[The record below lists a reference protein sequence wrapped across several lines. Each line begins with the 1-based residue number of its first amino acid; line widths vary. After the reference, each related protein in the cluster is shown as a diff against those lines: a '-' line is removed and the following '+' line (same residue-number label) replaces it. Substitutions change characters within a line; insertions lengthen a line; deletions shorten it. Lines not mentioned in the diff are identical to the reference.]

1 MDTHIRWK
9 VKRRIRDVQV
19 TLAVILLFVTTQ
31 ASSGKSARKK
41 KKERKKM
48 RDCVVCAWSWEKF
61 SPPPPKTHLCAFFFL
76 LVPLIY
82 SAWCSRNYG
91 KLLSKCQ
98 KVSAS
103 FFFPEKKRSFLLD
116 TFVFSSSWK
125 ADLQK
130 TPQKTSNNWHMQAW
144 MCDLKD
150 VACVK

>member
-61 SPPPPKTHLCAFFFL
+61 SPPPPKTHLCAIFFL

-103 FFFPEKKRSFLLD
+103 FFSQRKKEVFFWTLLFFLLLG
-116 TFVFSSSWK
+116 K
-125 ADLQK
+125 LICKKK
-130 TPQKTSNNWHMQAW
+130 TQKTSNNWHMQAW